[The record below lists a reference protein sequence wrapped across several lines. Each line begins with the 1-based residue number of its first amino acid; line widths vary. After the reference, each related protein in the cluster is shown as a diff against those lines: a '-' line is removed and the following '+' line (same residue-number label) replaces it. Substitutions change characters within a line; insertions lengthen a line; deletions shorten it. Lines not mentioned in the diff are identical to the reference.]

1 MPILPSTSAP
11 FTLPVASP
19 PPAAGKSR
27 PSDPGEP
34 AAIVEIS
41 PEARRAAQNRAGVPE
56 AASQELAREEQQE
69 VVELQRR
76 EQEVRIHEQ
85 AHQSAGGQY
94 AGAASYSYRVGPDGR
109 RYAVEGSVPID
120 TAPVPD
126 DPGATIQ
133 KMQQVRRAALAPAQ
147 PSAADRGIAARA
159 AQEEQKART
168 ELTQGEDVEPEEQ
181 KPGNTEA
188 FRSHQAATAY
198 GRPQLLYLTEPE
210 ESELSRYA

>member
-1 MPILPSTSAP
+1 MPT
-11 FTLPVASP
+11 
-19 PPAAGKSR
+19 
-27 PSDPGEP
+27 
-34 AAIVEIS
+34 
-41 PEARRAAQNRAGVPE
+41 
-56 AASQELAREEQQE
+56 AREEQQE

-126 DPGATIQ
+126 DPRATIQ

-159 AQEEQKART
+159 AQEEQKARSD
-168 ELTQGEDVEPEEQ
+168 LTQGEDAEPEE
-181 KPGNTEA
+181 PNTEA

-198 GRPQLLYLTEPE
+198 GRPQLLILRNL
-210 ESELSRYA
+210 SELSRYA